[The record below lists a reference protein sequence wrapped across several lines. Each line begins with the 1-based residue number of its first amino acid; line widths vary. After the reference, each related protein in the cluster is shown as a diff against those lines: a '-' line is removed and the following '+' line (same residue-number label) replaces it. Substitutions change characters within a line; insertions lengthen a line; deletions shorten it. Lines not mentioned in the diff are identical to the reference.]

1 MKKISAIILAAAMA
15 ATMSVSAFAVDQPVN
30 IDKDAGTHNIDIK
43 AAYQDNS
50 TTPQVVSVDI
60 SWDAMEF
67 TYTVSGE
74 QKWNAADHDYDDNTS
89 GAWNEATNNTIT
101 VTNHSNVGVT
111 ASFAFEA
118 ANGYGGE
125 DGIKGNFSKASVEL
139 PSAVNKS
146 KDDETLTGSTDL
158 TLSGKLK
165 ADTAANTTVGTVTVT
180 ITQEKKAD

>member
-15 ATMSVSAFAVDQPVN
+15 ATMSVSAFAADQPVN
-30 IDKDAGTHNIDIK
+30 IDKDAGSHDIDIK

-50 TTPQVVSVDI
+50 TTPSVVSVDI

-74 QKWNAADHDYDDNTS
+74 QNWNAADHDYDDNTS
-89 GAWNEATNNTIT
+89 GSWDETTNNTVT

-118 ANGYGGE
+118 ATGYDGE
-125 DGIKGNFSKASVEL
+125 DGVKGSFSKTSVEL

-146 KDDETLTGSTDL
+146 KDDETLTGSTAL

-165 ADTAANTTVGTVTVT
+165 AGTAADTTVGTVTVT
-180 ITQEKKAD
+180 IAQAKKAD